1 MTDYHKPE
9 SPDGLQW
16 QQLGRQKRS
25 YLMQD
30 FCRIGLPIR
39 NPGPDTAKWVRTNGN
54 LTYVLHPHTIKRDD
68 GGVTHIWPYGKKAR
82 LLLVWIST
90 QVVRQKDYNTDR
102 VIMLPSTLRGLMADL
117 GMRRKPRPADY
128 DDFSHQ
134 ISALSNF
141 HMTITR
147 TGTRL
152 QMTLDPGEE
161 VTLVEKADIGWS
173 RYAPKGAGSK
183 GPYIKLTQ
191 DTWDR
196 MARST
201 PLSAE
206 IVEMLTMTGEGFGF
220 DIYAWLSQRIYAL
233 NHSRYHQTQVI
244 PWATLQKQMG
254 SEYAETRN
262 FVTYFKKG
270 LRHVAALW
278 DAALVDAG
286 KEGRLRY
293 SFERGGLRLYRSPE
307 LLIETGHDTYTDYS
321 ALPLPELVR
330 AGLIEAGQ
338 AFGVGLVQGLIG
350 MGHADREAWSPPS
363 DQPHCGHCSDPQRDR
378 TCDHPRPD
386 GPRP

>member
-141 HMTITR
+141 SMTITR
-147 TGTRL
+147 TGTPPDKAL
-152 QMTLDPGEE
+152 EGGQDVALIEE
-161 VTLVEKADIGWS
+161 SHIGWS
-173 RYAPKGAGSK
+173 RYTPKDAATEGS
-183 GPYIKLTQ
+183 YIKLTQ
-191 DTWDR
+191 ETWDR
-196 MARST
+196 MAKST
-201 PLSAE
+201 PLSSE
-206 IVEMLTMTGEGFGF
+206 IVELLTSDGKGFDF

-233 NHSRYHQTQVI
+233 NHSRYYQTPVI
-244 PWATLQKQMG
+244 PWTTLQRQMG
-254 SEYAETRN
+254 SNCAETRN
-262 FVTYFKKG
+262 FVTYFKRG
-270 LRHVAALW
+270 IRHVAALW
-278 DAALVDAG
+278 DATLVDAG
-286 KEGRLRY
+286 KDGRLRY
-293 SFERGGLRLYRSPE
+293 SFEKGGLRLYKSSLSVVPKKRGQEPRPSP
-307 LLIETGHDTYTDYS
+307 
-321 ALPLPELVR
+321 AR
-330 AGLIEAGQ
+330 ARQEQQNYPVQ
-338 AFGVGLVQGLIG
+338 AP
-350 MGHADREAWSPPS
+350 EAWDWTRFQPPSSHDWADTGAFTPPPVPAMATMSPPGANWFGLPKS
-363 DQPHCGHCSDPQRDR
+363 PL
-378 TCDHPRPD
+378 
-386 GPRP
+386 

>member
-1 MTDYHKPE
+1 MTDYYKPE

-16 QQLGRQKRS
+16 QQLGRQSRS

-39 NPGPDTAKWVRTNGN
+39 NPGPDTDKWVRTNGN
-54 LTYVLHPHTIKRDD
+54 LTYVLHPHTIERDD

-141 HMTITR
+141 SMTITR
-147 TGTRL
+147 TGTPPE
-152 QMTLDPGEE
+152 TGWVNGKD
-161 VTLVEKADIGWS
+161 VTLVEKSDVGWS
-173 RYAPKGAGSK
+173 RYTPKDAGSK
-183 GPYIKLTQ
+183 GSYIKLTQ
-191 DTWDR
+191 ETWDR
-196 MARST
+196 MSRST
-201 PLSAE
+201 PLSTE
-206 IVEMLTMTGEGFGF
+206 IVELLTMTGKGVDF

-233 NHSRYHQTQVI
+233 NHSHYHRTPVI
-244 PWATLQKQMG
+244 PWTTLQKQMG
-254 SEYAETRN
+254 SNYAETRN

-278 DAALVDAG
+278 DATLVDAG

-293 SFERGGLRLYRSPE
+293 SFERGGLCLYRSPE
-307 LLIETGHDTYTDYS
+307 LLVDADYDTCTDHL

-330 AGLIEAGQ
+330 EDLIEAGR
-338 AFGVGLVQGLIG
+338 AFGIGLVQGLLG
-350 MGHADREAWSPPS
+350 MGYPVREAWSPPS
-363 DQPHCGHCSDPQRDR
+363 GQAHCGHCSDPQRGR
-378 TCDHPRPD
+378 TCDHPRSD
-386 GPRP
+386 GLS